1 MLNYL
6 NLLLLYSN
14 LSTVMEN
21 ETKKSKKEVLRNPI
35 VKSIC
40 LVGVFT
46 ALMCVLS
53 PLSIPLDPVSITLA
67 TLVIYIIGATF
78 DYKIAVLPV
87 VLYLLLGMA
96 GLPVFSKFQGGIQVL
111 FGPTGGYLFG
121 YIPCVFLISLLISK
135 FPNKKW
141 LYPIAMIIGTVV
153 LYAFGTL
160 WFVLYLKYDIYKAL
174 LVCVVPFLPGD
185 TFKIAV
191 ACLIGIRLSPLAKN
205 N

>member
-6 NLLLLYSN
+6 KFLFLYSN

-141 LYPIAMIIGTVV
+141 LYPIAMIIGTIV

>member
-1 MLNYL
+1 M
-6 NLLLLYSN
+6 NLFFLYSN
-14 LSTVMEN
+14 LSIVMEN
-21 ETKKSKKEVLRNPI
+21 ETKKSKKEVLRNPV

-141 LYPIAMIIGTVV
+141 LYPIAMIIGTIV

>member
-6 NLLLLYSN
+6 KFLFLYSN
-14 LSTVMEN
+14 LSIVMEN

-141 LYPIAMIIGTVV
+141 LYPIAMIIGTIV

>member
-6 NLLLLYSN
+6 NLLFLYSN

-141 LYPIAMIIGTVV
+141 LYPIAMIIGTIV

>member
-6 NLLLLYSN
+6 KFLFLYSN

-21 ETKKSKKEVLRNPI
+21 ETKKSKKEALRNPI

-141 LYPIAMIIGTVV
+141 LYPIAMIIGTIV

-174 LVCVVPFLPGD
+174 LVCAVPFLPGD

>member
-6 NLLLLYSN
+6 KLLFLYSN

-141 LYPIAMIIGTVV
+141 LYPIAMIIGTIV

>member
-1 MLNYL
+1 M
-6 NLLLLYSN
+6 NLLFLYSN

-141 LYPIAMIIGTVV
+141 LYPIAMIIGTIV

>member
-6 NLLLLYSN
+6 NLLFLYSN

-35 VKSIC
+35 VKSNC

-141 LYPIAMIIGTVV
+141 LYPIAMIIGTIV

>member
-53 PLSIPLDPVSITLA
+53 PLSIPLDSVSITLA

>member
-1 MLNYL
+1 MLF
-6 NLLLLYSN
+6 LYSN

-141 LYPIAMIIGTVV
+141 LYPIAMIIGTIV

>member
-6 NLLLLYSN
+6 KFLFLYSN

-21 ETKKSKKEVLRNPI
+21 ETKKSKKEVLRNPV

-141 LYPIAMIIGTVV
+141 LYPIAMIIGTIV

>member
-6 NLLLLYSN
+6 KFLFLYSN

-21 ETKKSKKEVLRNPI
+21 ETKKSKKEALRNPI
-35 VKSIC
+35 VKRIC

-141 LYPIAMIIGTVV
+141 LYPIAMIIGTIV

>member
-1 MLNYL
+1 M
-6 NLLLLYSN
+6 NLFFLYSN

-21 ETKKSKKEVLRNPI
+21 ETKKSKKEVLRNPV

-67 TLVIYIIGATF
+67 TLVLYIIGATF

-141 LYPIAMIIGTVV
+141 LYPIAMIIGTIV

>member
-1 MLNYL
+1 MLNCL
-6 NLLLLYSN
+6 NLLFLYSN

-141 LYPIAMIIGTVV
+141 LYPIAMIIGTIV

>member
-141 LYPIAMIIGTVV
+141 LYPIAMIIGTIV

>member
-6 NLLLLYSN
+6 KFLFLYSN
-14 LSTVMEN
+14 LSAVMEN
-21 ETKKSKKEVLRNPI
+21 ETKKSKKEALRNPI

-53 PLSIPLDPVSITLA
+53 PLSIPLDPVSITLS

-141 LYPIAMIIGTVV
+141 LYPIAMIIGTIV

>member
-1 MLNYL
+1 MLF
-6 NLLLLYSN
+6 LYSN

-21 ETKKSKKEVLRNPI
+21 ETKKSKKEVLRNPV

-153 LYAFGTL
+153 LYTFGTL
-160 WFVLYLKYDIYKAL
+160 WFVLYLEYDIYKAL

>member
-1 MLNYL
+1 MNSLF
-6 NLLLLYSN
+6 LYSN

-21 ETKKSKKEVLRNPI
+21 ETKKSKKEVLRNPV

>member
-1 MLNYL
+1 MNSLF
-6 NLLLLYSN
+6 LYSN

>member
-6 NLLLLYSN
+6 KFLFLYSN

-21 ETKKSKKEVLRNPI
+21 ETKKSKKEALRSPI

-121 YIPCVFLISLLISK
+121 YIACVFLISLLISN

-141 LYPIAMIIGTVV
+141 LYLIAMIIGTIV
-153 LYAFGTL
+153 LYAFGML

>member
-121 YIPCVFLISLLISK
+121 YIPCVFLISLLTSK

>member
-1 MLNYL
+1 M
-6 NLLLLYSN
+6 NLFFLYSN

-21 ETKKSKKEVLRNPI
+21 ETKKSKKEVLRNPV

-141 LYPIAMIIGTVV
+141 LYPIAMIIGTIV

>member
-1 MLNYL
+1 MLKYL
-6 NLLLLYSN
+6 NLLFLYSN

-185 TFKIAV
+185 TFKIAA

>member
-1 MLNYL
+1 MNSLF
-6 NLLLLYSN
+6 LYSN

-78 DYKIAVLPV
+78 DYKIVVLPV

-141 LYPIAMIIGTVV
+141 LYPIAMIIGTIV

>member
-6 NLLLLYSN
+6 NLPFLYSN

-21 ETKKSKKEVLRNPI
+21 ETKKSKKEVLRNPV

>member
-1 MLNYL
+1 MLKYL
-6 NLLLLYSN
+6 NLLFLYSN

>member
-6 NLLLLYSN
+6 KFLFLYSN

-21 ETKKSKKEVLRNPI
+21 ETKKSKKEVLRNPV

-53 PLSIPLDPVSITLA
+53 PLSIPLDPVSSTLA
-67 TLVIYIIGATF
+67 PLVIYIIGATF

-141 LYPIAMIIGTVV
+141 LYPIAMIIGTIV

>member
-1 MLNYL
+1 MLF
-6 NLLLLYSN
+6 LYSN

-21 ETKKSKKEVLRNPI
+21 ETKKSKKEILRNPI

-141 LYPIAMIIGTVV
+141 LYPIAMIIGTAV

-185 TFKIAV
+185 TFKIAL

>member
-6 NLLLLYSN
+6 KFLFLYSN

-21 ETKKSKKEVLRNPI
+21 ETKKSKKEILRNPI

-141 LYPIAMIIGTVV
+141 LYPIAMIIGTIV

>member
-1 MLNYL
+1 M
-6 NLLLLYSN
+6 NLFFLYSN

-21 ETKKSKKEVLRNPI
+21 ETKKSKKEVLRNPV

-121 YIPCVFLISLLISK
+121 YIPCVFIISLLISK

-141 LYPIAMIIGTVV
+141 LYPIAMIIGTIV

>member
-1 MLNYL
+1 MNSLF
-6 NLLLLYSN
+6 LYSN

-141 LYPIAMIIGTVV
+141 LYPIAMIIGTIV

>member
-6 NLLLLYSN
+6 NLLFLYSN

>member
-1 MLNYL
+1 MNSLF
-6 NLLLLYSN
+6 LYSN

-21 ETKKSKKEVLRNPI
+21 ETKKIKKEVLRNPI

>member
-1 MLNYL
+1 
-6 NLLLLYSN
+6 
-14 LSTVMEN
+14 MEN

-96 GLPVFSKFQGGIQVL
+96 GLPVFSNSKAVYKS
-111 FGPTGGYLFG
+111 YLAQ
-121 YIPCVFLISLLISK
+121 L
-135 FPNKKW
+135 
-141 LYPIAMIIGTVV
+141 A
-153 LYAFGTL
+153 
-160 WFVLYLKYDIYKAL
+160 DIY
-174 LVCVVPFLPGD
+174 
-185 TFKIAV
+185 
-191 ACLIGIRLSPLAKN
+191 LAISHAYS
-205 N
+205 

>member
-53 PLSIPLDPVSITLA
+53 PLSIPLDPISITLA

>member
-1 MLNYL
+1 MLKYL
-6 NLLLLYSN
+6 NLLFLYSN

-141 LYPIAMIIGTVV
+141 LYPIAMIIGTIV

>member
-6 NLLLLYSN
+6 KFLFLYSN

-21 ETKKSKKEVLRNPI
+21 ETKKSKKEALRNPI

-78 DYKIAVLPV
+78 DYKIAVLLV

-141 LYPIAMIIGTVV
+141 LYPIAMIIGTIV

>member
-1 MLNYL
+1 MNSLF
-6 NLLLLYSN
+6 LYSN

-21 ETKKSKKEVLRNPI
+21 ETKKSKKEVLRNPV

-111 FGPTGGYLFG
+111 FGPTGGYLFD

>member
-6 NLLLLYSN
+6 KFLFLYSN

-21 ETKKSKKEVLRNPI
+21 ETKKSKKEVLRNPV